1 MIHWK
6 LSLLALVLGAALDA
20 LLGDPHSF
28 PHPVRWM
35 GRSIAAGERLLR
47 RFFPKTPQG
56 ERLAGSVLVLG
67 ICALYGG
74 GAWALLAV
82 AGRVSPW
89 LRLVLETLLC
99 YQMLAMRCLRDESM
113 AVYTPVKEGR
123 LDDARKAVSMIVGR
137 DTQSLSLEG
146 VTKAA
151 VETVAEN
158 ASDGVIAPMFYL
170 ALGGAPL
177 GVLYKAINTMD
188 SMIAYKNERYL
199 HFGCTAARLD
209 DLANWL
215 PARLA
220 GGMMVLAAF
229 ICGMDGKGAWRVFRR
244 DRRKHASPNS
254 AHTEAAC
261 AGALQVQL
269 AGDASYFGKI
279 HHKPTLGDAI
289 RPVEA
294 EDIPRA
300 NRLMITTSVLFLI
313 LCMIAKL
320 ATILLLFK

>member
-1 MIHWK
+1 MNHWNI
-6 LSLLALVLGAALDA
+6 SLLALALGAVLDGI
-20 LLGDPHSF
+20 LGDPHSF

-35 GRSIAAGERLLR
+35 GRSITAGERILR
-47 RFFPKTPQG
+47 RIFPATPRG
-56 ERLAGSVLVLG
+56 EQAAGTVLALG
-67 ICALYGG
+67 ICLLYGG
-74 GAWALLAV
+74 GAWALLTA
-82 AGRVSPW
+82 AGWVSPW
-89 LRLVLETLLC
+89 LRLGLETILC
-99 YQMLAMRCLRDESM
+99 YQMLAMRSLREESM
-113 AVYTPVKEGR
+113 AVYDPVKEGK
-123 LDDARKAVSMIVGR
+123 LEEGRKAVSMIVGR
-137 DTQSLSLEG
+137 DTQALSLEG

-158 ASDGVIAPMFYL
+158 ASDGVMAPMLYL

-177 GVLYKAINTMD
+177 GVLYKAVNTMD
-188 SMIAYKNERYL
+188 SMIAYKNEKYL
-199 HFGCTAARLD
+199 YFGRTAAHLD
-209 DLANWL
+209 DVMNWI

-220 GGMMVLAAF
+220 GLMMVLAAPLCRF
-229 ICGMDGKGAWRVFRR
+229 DGKGAWRIFWR
-244 DRRKHASPNS
+244 DRRRHASPNS

-279 HHKPTLGDAI
+279 HHKPTLGDPI

-300 NRLMITTSVLFLI
+300 NRLMITASLLFLA

-320 ATILLLFK
+320 LIILFIL